1 MYVGSNAPGTEKGYN
16 SMHQA
21 SNVGSYLRPQ
31 TSSFPTDKEQNE
43 LLCGR
48 GGSSVRSEI
57 RRAGC
62 CEFWCGGTYCGVVC
76 CGVVPEKQRDP
87 LLTIEPLVELTIEAE
102 LTGAHHCDQCHP
114 QMPHP
119 SLFSSSLHYRFTR
132 SHIKWTIS
140 LVIILPSLF
149 ARSTGHIFNDGKL
162 SSF

>member
-102 LTGAHHCDQCHP
+102 LTGAHLIVTSVILRCPTLPFSPPVSTIASVDLTSNGQFL
-114 QMPHP
+114 
-119 SLFSSSLHYRFTR
+119 SL
-132 SHIKWTIS
+132 
-140 LVIILPSLF
+140 
-149 ARSTGHIFNDGKL
+149 
-162 SSF
+162 